1 MLYVLYFCVTC
12 KVMASLF
19 LSHVLGNY
27 NVVIALYKVNI
38 LLGNSNCLHIVYIR
52 VTRSR
57 YTYFILPHIKP
68 SIDETTIRFKAVNDT
83 KIKTSIRCDI
93 GFTVI

>member
-1 MLYVLYFCVTC
+1 M
-12 KVMASLF
+12 
-19 LSHVLGNY
+19 
-27 NVVIALYKVNI
+27 

-68 SIDETTIRFKAVNDT
+68 STDETTIRFKAVNDT

>member
-19 LSHVLGNY
+19 LSHVSGNY
-27 NVVIALYKVNI
+27 NVVIALYKVNM
-38 LLGNSNCLHIVYIR
+38 LLGNFNCLHIVYIR

-57 YTYFILPHIKP
+57 YTYFILPP

>member
-1 MLYVLYFCVTC
+1 
-12 KVMASLF
+12 MANPF
-19 LSHVLGNY
+19 LSHVSGNY
-27 NVVIALYKVNI
+27 NVAIALYKLDM

-52 VTRSR
+52 VTRS
-57 YTYFILPHIKP
+57 YYFILPHIKP
-68 SIDETTIRFKAVNDT
+68 CIDETTIRFKAVNDT